1 MENENTNITTTTNV
15 ENTTDTYL
23 AEIEKLKATPVD
35 KAAYDKLLAEN
46 RKLITTLA
54 QSPARGEEEQAPA
67 PKPDLI
73 KLGRDFLNA
82 KSDIEKAQLSLDYR
96 DACLAAGERDPFL
109 PTADSYTPTEEDQR
123 GIEAYCSTVKNC
135 IEAAKGNDKIF
146 ITMFGESMPA
156 DDGTIAAIVANNK
169 KRLKK
174 F

>member
-1 MENENTNITTTTNV
+1 MENENTNTNTTNV

-23 AEIEKLKATPVD
+23 AEIEKLKTTTVD

-54 QSPARGEEEQAPA
+54 QSPDRGEEEKAHA
-67 PKPDLI
+67 PKPDLL

-123 GIEAYCSTVKNC
+123 GIEAYCSTVKSC

>member
-1 MENENTNITTTTNV
+1 MENETTTTTI
-15 ENTTDTYL
+15 ENTADTYI
-23 AEIEKLKATPVD
+23 AEIEKLKANSVD

-46 RKLITTLA
+46 RKLISTLS

-67 PKPDLI
+67 PKPDLL

-109 PTADSYTPTEEDQR
+109 PTSDSYTPTDEDQR
-123 GIEAYCSTVKNC
+123 GIDAYCSTVKSC
-135 IEAAKGNDKIF
+135 IEAANGNDKVF

-169 KRLKK
+169 KRLKQI
-174 F
+174 